1 MRRLIQSGG
10 HGAKQQGFTLVE
22 LITVVVILSIVAVI
36 GTSFII
42 SSTESYQT
50 TQTRALLVNT
60 GRAALERMT
69 RQLRVALPQGVR
81 ITNGGDCVQFLPIAS
96 GGTYL
101 NPVPDQNNGA
111 VASGSI
117 STSMHQ
123 VEFGTAEYLSI
134 GALASNELYGTSP
147 ISLAA
152 VSGRSST
159 QVSFANKIWE
169 RNSLSRRFYLLDNP
183 QAFCLFGGELRFYE
197 DLDISSSSVNTGA
210 NYDLLARN
218 AQASGS
224 PFELSS
230 GSEDRN
236 INVTLRIGFSE
247 GGESVNFDQQ
257 VFIRNVP

>member
-1 MRRLIQSGG
+1 MARPGVKQRGFSLI
-10 HGAKQQGFTLVE
+10 E
-22 LITVVVILSIVAVI
+22 LITVVVILAIVAVI

-42 SSTESYQT
+42 SSTENYQT

-69 RQLRVALPQGVR
+69 RQLRVVLPHSVR
-81 ITNGGDCVQFLPIAS
+81 VTNGGNCVQFLPIAG

-111 VASGSI
+111 PASGSI
-117 STSMHQ
+117 STSIHQ
-123 VEFGTAEYLSI
+123 VEFGSAEYLSI
-134 GALASNELYGTSP
+134 GALASNELYGAGP
-147 ISLAA
+147 ASLATVTA
-152 VSGRSST
+152 QNST
-159 QVSFANKIWE
+159 QVSFASKVWA
-169 RNSLSRRFYLLDNP
+169 RNSLSRRFYLLDDP

-197 DLDISSSSVNTGA
+197 NLDITSNSVNTGA
-210 NYDLLARN
+210 NYDLLSRN
-218 AQASGS
+218 AQAAGN

-236 INVTLRIGFSE
+236 VNVTLRIGFFE
-247 GGESVNFDQQ
+247 GGEGVSFDQQ

>member
-1 MRRLIQSGG
+1 MRRLIQLSCS
-10 HGAKQQGFTLVE
+10 GAKQQGFSLVE
-22 LITVVVILSIVAVI
+22 LVTVVVVLAVVAVI

-50 TQTRALLVNT
+50 TQTRALLINT

-69 RQLRVALPQGVR
+69 RQLRVALPHSVR
-81 ITNGGDCVQFLPIAS
+81 ITNGGTCVQFLPIAG

-111 VASGSI
+111 AASGSI
-117 STSMHQ
+117 DTSTHQ
-123 VEFGTAEYLSI
+123 VEFGSAEYLSI
-134 GALASNELYGTSP
+134 GALASSELYGTSP
-147 ISLAA
+147 ISLAR
-152 VSGRSST
+152 VTGRSST
-159 QVSFANKIWE
+159 QVNFANKIWE

-197 DLDISSSSVNTGA
+197 DLDITSNSVNTGA
-210 NYDLLARN
+210 NYNLLARN
-218 AQASGS
+218 AQASGN

-236 INVTLRIGFSE
+236 INVTMRIGFSE
-247 GGESVNFDQQ
+247 GGEGVNFDQQ

>member
-1 MRRLIQSGG
+1 MRRLIPLGRR
-10 HGAKQQGFTLVE
+10 GAKQQGFTLVE
-22 LITVVVILSIVAVI
+22 LITVVVILAVVAVI
-36 GTSFII
+36 GTGFII
-42 SSTESYQT
+42 SSTENYQT

-81 ITNGGDCVQFLPIAS
+81 ITNGGNCVQFLPIAG

-111 VASGSI
+111 AASGSI
-117 STSMHQ
+117 NTSVHE
-123 VEFGTAEYLSI
+123 VEFGSAEYLSI
-134 GALASNELYGTSP
+134 GALVSNELYGASAVS
-147 ISLAA
+147 IAA
-152 VSGRSST
+152 VTGRSST
-159 QVSFANKIWE
+159 QVNFPSKVWE

-197 DLDISSSSVNTGA
+197 NLDITSSGVDTSA
-210 NYDLLARN
+210 NYDLLARS

-236 INVTLRIGFSE
+236 INVILRIGFSE
-247 GGESVNFDQQ
+247 GGESVTFDQQ

>member
-1 MRRLIQSGG
+1 MSRLIQLCCRGT
-10 HGAKQQGFTLVE
+10 KQQGFSLIE
-22 LITVVVILSIVAVI
+22 LITVVVILAFVSVI

-81 ITNGGDCVQFLPIAS
+81 ITNGGNCVQFLPIAG

-101 NPVPDQNNGA
+101 NAVPDQNNGA
-111 VASGSI
+111 AASGSI
-117 STSMHQ
+117 STSAHQ
-123 VEFGTAEYLSI
+123 VEFGSAEYLSV
-134 GALASNELYGTSP
+134 GALASNELYGAGP
-147 ISLAA
+147 ISLAP
-152 VSGRSST
+152 VSGRSVT
-159 QVSFANKIWE
+159 QVNFPNKIWE

-197 DLDISSSSVNTGA
+197 DLDITSGSVATGA

-218 AQASGS
+218 AQASGT

-236 INVTLRIGFSE
+236 INVTFRIGFFE
-247 GGESVNFDQQ
+247 GAEGVSFDQQ